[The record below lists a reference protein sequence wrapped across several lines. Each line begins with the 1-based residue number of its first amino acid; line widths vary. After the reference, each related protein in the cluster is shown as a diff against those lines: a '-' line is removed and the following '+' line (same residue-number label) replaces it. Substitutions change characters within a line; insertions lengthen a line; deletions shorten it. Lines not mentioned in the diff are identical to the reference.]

1 MPFLDRESF
10 IRLLD
15 SLGDPDDATAL
26 AAART
31 IHARMQ
37 DAGIGWDSLL
47 VPPPGAAPA
56 TGLDEDA
63 PEERAPHPAAFS
75 AGEEQDA
82 ALIERLLDMPLS
94 DDTRQELR
102 DLRADLAAGEFTA
115 EDSRYVRALAQRLM
129 SGKH

>member
-1 MPFLDRESF
+1 MPFLDRDSF
-10 IRLLD
+10 IRMLET
-15 SLGDPDDATAL
+15 LGDPDDATAL

-31 IHARMQ
+31 IHARLEE
-37 DAGIGWDSLL
+37 AGVGWDSLL

-56 TGLDEDA
+56 TGLDGDE
-63 PEERAPHPAAFS
+63 PEERSPHPAAFS

-82 ALIERLLDMPLS
+82 ALIDRLLDMPLS

-102 DLRADLAAGEFTA
+102 DLRADLTAGEFTA

-129 SGKH
+129 SK